1 MTDPDG
7 TMLAHH
13 LGRAL
18 QLTNILRDLDEDA
31 AIGRLYLPS
40 EALHAAGI
48 VSTDPKTVLAHP
60 GLAEACGLVVTR
72 ARTHFREADAIM
84 ARNPRRVVRAPKIM
98 EEVYRHML
106 EGMAARGWAP
116 PRNRIQVSGL
126 RLSWIALQYAI
137 I

>member
-1 MTDPDG
+1 
-7 TMLAHH
+7 MLAHH

-40 EALHAAGI
+40 EALQAAGI

-116 PRNRIQVSGL
+116 PRNRVQVSGL